1 MRTRVF
7 LTATASS
14 AEPKNRSNP
23 DASNVGML
31 GMSRHISP
39 ASLCIVDSQVYSL
52 IVVSGLMVLDA
63 QRLLVVDSRIHLT
76 LDKTARDIPYGV

>member
-14 AEPKNRSNP
+14 AEPKNRSSL

-31 GMSRHISP
+31 GMSRHILP
-39 ASLCIVDSQVYSL
+39 ASLCIVDSQAYSL

-63 QRLLVVDSRIHLT
+63 Q
-76 LDKTARDIPYGV
+76 